1 MAYKLGLMLSIVF
14 VMSVMLLGGDIIG
27 ISSVHSS
34 LDALA
39 LVVARAIGKEGKV
52 SSSTLRL
59 IRSYD
64 AKISYD
70 NSSRTPAVGEKLT
83 FSLSQYYQTLVMSKD
98 RLKITVTRTVI
109 VGYYMK

>member
-34 LDALA
+34 LDALS

-52 SSSTLRL
+52 SSATYTLV
-59 IRSYD
+59 RSYNVRLR
-64 AKISYD
+64 YD
-70 NSSRTPAVGEKLT
+70 NLKTPAVGEKLT
-83 FSLSQYYQTLVMSKD
+83 FTLTQYYETFVMSKK
-98 RLKITVTRTVI
+98 RLEISVKRTVI
-109 VGYYMK
+109 VGYYMD

>member
-34 LDALA
+34 LDSLS

-52 SSSTLRL
+52 SSATSKLV
-59 IRSYD
+59 RSYR
-64 AKISYD
+64 ARILYD
-70 NSSRTPAVGEKLT
+70 NSKTPAVGEKLT
-83 FSLSQYYQTLVMSKD
+83 FTLSRYYQTFVMSKE
-98 RLKITVTRTVI
+98 RLEITVKRTVI
-109 VGYYMK
+109 VGYYMD

>member
-34 LDALA
+34 LDALS

-52 SSSTLRL
+52 SSATFQLV
-59 IRSYD
+59 RSYD
-64 AKISYD
+64 AKIRFDSLK
-70 NSSRTPAVGEKLT
+70 TPAVGEKLSFT
-83 FSLSQYYQTLVMSKD
+83 LSQYYQTFVISKE
-98 RLKITVTRTVI
+98 RLEITVRRTVI
-109 VGYYMK
+109 VGYYMD